1 MDKVLGVIRHIVTI
15 AGGVLI
21 GIGVMDADQAA
32 ALTSNFEAIAG
43 GVLALAG
50 IAASVVA
57 KLKGFKLFGGGDTEA
72 K

>member
-1 MDKVLGVIRHIVTI
+1 MDKVLGVVRHIVTI

-32 ALTSNFEAIAG
+32 SLTSNFEAIAG
-43 GVLALAG
+43 GALAIAG
-50 IAASVVA
+50 IVASVVA
-57 KLKGFKLFGGGDTEA
+57 KLKSFKLFGGAA